1 MGDTS
6 IEENRSRARTP
17 INKTVCFE
25 LHVIE
30 SGASRKIL
38 YDAYCTDISQYGLG
52 LVTDVYFKKGEVLK
66 ILISADGVDTPSLV
80 FAEVIWSKF
89 SADQFRTG
97 LRFIAKQD

>member
-1 MGDTS
+1 MT
-6 IEENRSRARTP
+6 ENRSGSRTF

-25 LHVIE
+25 LHVME
-30 SGASRKIL
+30 SGISRKIL
-38 YDAYCTDISQYGLG
+38 YDACCTDISQRGLG
-52 LVTDVYFKKGEVLK
+52 LITDVYFKKGEVLK
-66 ILISADGVDTPSLV
+66 ILISANGANTPAPV